1 MSIIYLFIS
10 PFVYF
15 NNLMTLQLHII
26 KFKTILLK
34 QLETSCTLSDLK
46 KTVLLKSHMLR
57 TIMFFL
63 IIYIFI

>member
-34 QLETSCTLSDLK
+34 
-46 KTVLLKSHMLR
+46 
-57 TIMFFL
+57 
-63 IIYIFI
+63 